1 MGGGVNSSTTQ
12 KFEAKEE
19 EDLELIK
26 SGLKVCIL
34 SEYGSTSLLEKKL
47 SIGYMKASRLM
58 DKLIEL
64 GYISKTT
71 NAQQKRS
78 VLVSEEEFEE
88 IFGEPL

>member
-1 MGGGVNSSTTQ
+1 
-12 KFEAKEE
+12 
-19 EDLELIK
+19 
-26 SGLKVCIL
+26 
-34 SEYGSTSLLEKKL
+34 
-47 SIGYMKASRLM
+47 MKASRLM